1 MVKYSIFLLL
11 LTLYS
16 LGGFAQDHR
25 GEVFGKVTWSEGAA
39 VGIGVILTDQGK
51 GTVTD
56 QDGKFSLSL
65 PHGTHQ
71 LTFRGIGF
79 KTKTITVTIQAGKKA
94 ELNVQLQEEETQLDQ
109 VTVTGAPEIE
119 VVRESPYN
127 VVALDAKGLYNS
139 TMDLSHMLNRASGV
153 KVRETG
159 GLGSSMN
166 ISLNGFTGRN
176 VKLFMD
182 GVPMA
187 GFGNA
192 FQLNNIPVSIADRIE
207 IYKGVVPI
215 EFGTDAMGGVINI
228 VTNQSG
234 NTYLDASY
242 SYGSFNT
249 HRANISA
256 GYTAKNG
263 FTVQLNAFKNYS
275 DNNYEVY
282 LDKMLDVNTGAYIKG
297 DYNVKRFH
305 DTYSNQT
312 VMAKV
317 GFVNRK
323 WADRFLVG
331 ITAGE
336 LEADIQN
343 ASTMSIVYGAR
354 TKSSQTLLPSVEY
367 YKRDLGTKGLTF
379 RFTGNYNINNN
390 HNLDTAARL
399 YNWYGEYIP
408 TNVRGE
414 SGTNTLSD
422 FRDENYSTTTNLSYR
437 VNEHHSFS
445 INNVLTGYER
455 KMDSSVPLDDLS
467 SATDTMRRANTK
479 NVLGVSYVYKP
490 DEEWNL
496 NFFGKHYYQHVTGP
510 VDTTTTN
517 TSKYAEQNRSFQT
530 SGYGL
535 ATTRFYKDFQ
545 FKASLEKAFRLP
557 SANELF
563 GDELLTSS
571 NTSLRAENSTNF
583 NLGATLNREL
593 KNGNMV
599 YFDLSAYY
607 RLTKDYIQQVQ
618 NARYGTLSNVN
629 FGKVRNIGVD
639 AEARYYFQ
647 NKAMVGGTLTYMDL
661 RNREK
666 LRDAQSTVQDATYN
680 NRMPNTPYLF
690 GNLDG
695 AYYFHDLWGKGNV
708 LSLNYTFNF
717 VGEFYLL
724 WESQGSRNTKA
735 TLDRQLY
742 HDFLVTYSINNGTY
756 NISLEGLNLTNARL
770 YDNFSLQKPGRS
782 FNVKLRY
789 YFNKKHI

>member
-11 LTLYS
+11 LTCCS
-16 LGGFAQDHR
+16 FGGFAQR
-25 GEVFGKVTWSEGAA
+25 QSGEVFGKVTLSEGAA
-39 VGIGVILTDQGK
+39 IGIGVLLTGQGK

-56 QDGKFSLSL
+56 QDGKYSLGL

-79 KTKTITVTIQAGKKA
+79 HTKTITVTIQAGKRA

-159 GLGSSMN
+159 GLGSNMN

-176 VKLFMD
+176 VKLFLD

-256 GYTAKNG
+256 GYTAENG

-422 FRDENYSTTTNLSYR
+422 FRDENYSTTTNLSYKI
-437 VNEHHSFS
+437 NEHHSFS

-479 NVLGVSYVYKP
+479 NVLGMSYVYKP
-490 DEEWNL
+490 DEDWNL

-517 TSKYAEQNRSFQT
+517 TSKYVEQNRSFQT

-639 AEARYYFQ
+639 AEARYYIQ
-647 NKAMVGGTLTYMDL
+647 NKAMIGGTLTYMDL

-708 LSLNYTFNF
+708 LSLTYTFNL

-724 WESQGSRNTKA
+724 WESQGSRDTKA

-742 HDFLVTYSINNGTY
+742 HDFLVTYSLHNGTY

-782 FNVKLRY
+782 FNVKFRY
-789 YFNKKHI
+789 YFNKKNN